1 MLFCFS
7 FFSFPDEHVAYGK
20 IKTSQRKIVTWR
32 KKKKEREQMPLIWKN
47 ISPPVSST
55 YMSYIWV
62 WFFHLYV
69 LTETV
74 FCSLVQSVHCIAAA
88 PPALLIAN
96 SSNIESVPQ
105 TPVSQWQSSEASIV
119 PHAAPVPLSQ
129 FGMFYVTQQ
138 MPVRRTS
145 LTSAVLGF
153 VLLCSLAERTLTFI
167 SGFDRHCTFY

>member
-1 MLFCFS
+1 MWH
-7 FFSFPDEHVAYGK
+7 EE
-20 IKTSQRKIVTWR
+20 
-32 KKKKEREQMPLIWKN
+32 KKKKKREQMPLIWKN

-138 MPVRRTS
+138 TPVRRTS